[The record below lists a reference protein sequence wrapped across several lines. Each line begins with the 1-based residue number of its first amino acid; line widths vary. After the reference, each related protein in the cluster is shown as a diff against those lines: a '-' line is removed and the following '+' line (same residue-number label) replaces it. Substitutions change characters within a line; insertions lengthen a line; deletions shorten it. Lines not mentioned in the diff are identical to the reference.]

1 MDTLNVI
8 PLYSEEVQK
17 LIDIKNLEEGIKS
30 LYSDL
35 NFLDQ
40 KIKEYKSNPLM
51 LTEVQKMV
59 NVTQSRI
66 ETLETKIAEITQEI
80 EGIMQKGTIAIFTK
94 SGNKVVLV
102 KQTTVVLES
111 KSIQCWEVKRLD
123 TGKGMICPTKAL
135 IVVSKD

>member
-1 MDTLNVI
+1 
-8 PLYSEEVQK
+8 
-17 LIDIKNLEEGIKS
+17 
-30 LYSDL
+30 
-35 NFLDQ
+35 
-40 KIKEYKSNPLM
+40 
-51 LTEVQKMV
+51 
-59 NVTQSRI
+59 
-66 ETLETKIAEITQEI
+66 
-80 EGIMQKGTIAIFTK
+80 MQKGTIAIFTK